1 MYVPA
6 AVTLRL
12 ADPEGRYA
20 AVRLRS
26 DLPQQAFARE
36 GDDWVLELRI
46 WPLDRLEYQLELE
59 HRGGDRELVCD
70 PDNPQRAPGAFD
82 GERWPAAP
90 VVLEPGDLLVLYT
103 DGVTDAMGEDERF
116 GEERLREALGRLDG
130 AAGERLLALRAELE
144 AFERGPQRDDTTVLV
159 LQYRG
164 AGAQPAEASRAAA
177 SSITDARLQN
187 AKRTSE
193 RPASSSS

>member
-1 MYVPA
+1 V
-6 AVTLRL
+6 R
-12 ADPEGRYA
+12 GRE
-20 AVRLRS
+20 V
-26 DLPQQAFARE
+26 LPV
-36 GDDWVLELRI
+36 GDAGTI
-46 WPLDRLEYQLELE
+46 
-59 HRGGDRELVCD
+59 
-70 PDNPQRAPGAFD
+70 AGAFD

-116 GEERLREALGRLDG
+116 GEQRLVEALGRLEG
-130 AAGERLLALRAELE
+130 TVGERLEALRAELE

-159 LQYRG
+159 LGYRG
-164 AGAQPAEASRAAA
+164 PTHPGGDQAAEASRAAA
-177 SSITDARLQN
+177 SSMTDARLQN